1 MLFAHLLVS
10 CYVIS
15 VNLTEPWHSTANKT
29 QLNDKVLINWIKWLE
44 MDFVYFF
51 CRYVLKKMECKDE
64 AEANKAFKEAMALQ
78 ELAHP
83 YICGY
88 RYR

>member
-1 MLFAHLLVS
+1 M
-10 CYVIS
+10 IS
-15 VNLTEPWHSTANKT
+15 NFTSHQDDLTFSR
-29 QLNDKVLINWIKWLE
+29 DLICCQEID
-44 MDFVYFF
+44 MIIS
-51 CRYVLKKMECKDE
+51 RYVLKKMECKDE

-88 RYR
+88 RFVVIRFKVKIR

>member
-1 MLFAHLLVS
+1 MM
-10 CYVIS
+10 IS
-15 VNLTEPWHSTANKT
+15 
-29 QLNDKVLINWIKWLE
+29 
-44 MDFVYFF
+44 
-51 CRYVLKKMECKDE
+51 RYVLKKMECKDE

-88 RYR
+88 RFAVIRFLVKIR

>member
-1 MLFAHLLVS
+1 
-10 CYVIS
+10 
-15 VNLTEPWHSTANKT
+15 
-29 QLNDKVLINWIKWLE
+29 
-44 MDFVYFF
+44 
-51 CRYVLKKMECKDE
+51 MECKDE

-88 RYR
+88 RFAVKHLKLFRALTNLT

>member
-1 MLFAHLLVS
+1 MFTGLL
-10 CYVIS
+10 I
-15 VNLTEPWHSTANKT
+15 
-29 QLNDKVLINWIKWLE
+29 
-44 MDFVYFF
+44 
-51 CRYVLKKMECKDE
+51 RYVLKKMECKDE

-88 RYR
+88 RYFAFLFYFRTISMNISK

>member
-1 MLFAHLLVS
+1 
-10 CYVIS
+10 
-15 VNLTEPWHSTANKT
+15 
-29 QLNDKVLINWIKWLE
+29 
-44 MDFVYFF
+44 
-51 CRYVLKKMECKDE
+51 MECKDE

-88 RYR
+88 KYDYEQFLIIVLIQNSENS